1 MICVRHGLMVVGPT
15 GGGKSSAIHV
25 LKAALTMLKKEKIEG
40 IRYEKVEVFHSN
52 PKSINMGQ
60 LYGMF
65 DPNTN
70 EWQDGILAG
79 IVRQA
84 IKHPNADML
93 KWILLDG
100 PVDAIWIENMN
111 TVLDDNKKLCLTSG
125 EIMGLTETMT
135 MMFEPED
142 LAVASP
148 ATVSRCG
155 MIYMEVRI
163 VTCGEND
170 RRKPEPL

>member
-1 MICVRHGLMVVGPT
+1 
-15 GGGKSSAIHV
+15 
-25 LKAALTMLKKEKIEG
+25 MLKKEKIEG

-84 IKHPNADML
+84 AKGQSISEVNFYVIKSP
-93 KWILLDG
+93 
-100 PVDAIWIENMN
+100 
-111 TVLDDNKKLCLTSG
+111 KK
-125 EIMGLTETMT
+125 
-135 MMFEPED
+135 
-142 LAVASP
+142 
-148 ATVSRCG
+148 
-155 MIYMEVRI
+155 
-163 VTCGEND
+163 
-170 RRKPEPL
+170 